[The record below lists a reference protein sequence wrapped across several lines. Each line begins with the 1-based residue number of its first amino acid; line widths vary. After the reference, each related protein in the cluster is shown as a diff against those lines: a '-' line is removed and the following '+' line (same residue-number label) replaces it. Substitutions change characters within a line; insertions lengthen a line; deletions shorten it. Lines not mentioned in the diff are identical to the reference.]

1 MVRAE
6 SAMTR
11 QPLSE
16 SRDRGSKEVP
26 LPVLTTGSRVLLDKL
41 FEFSEDIRSAML
53 VDRIGN
59 LVSFAS
65 RAVRPVDPAFV
76 SEIAARGTAL
86 LGGILRGSESS
97 FGVLEWVHLRYRRLH
112 VYCWLVDEGYLVFTS
127 RSQLSDSLL
136 FHIGSS
142 QALRARYAE
151 QWEEYAHSEPPSSE
165 ARGTRG
171 RKSPLG

>member
-1 MVRAE
+1 MP
-6 SAMTR
+6 T
-11 QPLSE
+11 LTTTE
-16 SRDRGSKEVP
+16 SRVI
-26 LPVLTTGSRVLLDKL
+26 LDKL
-41 FEFSEDIRSAML
+41 FEFSEDIRSAMV

-59 LVSFAS
+59 LVSFTS

-97 FGVLEWVHLRYRRLH
+97 FGILEWVHLRYRRLH
-112 VYCWLVDEGYLVFTS
+112 VYCWVVDEGYLVFTS

-136 FHIGSS
+136 FRIGTS

-151 QWEEYAHSEPPSSE
+151 HWDESADSEPSFSE
-165 ARGTRG
+165 ARARKG
-171 RKSPLG
+171 RKSTLG

>member
-1 MVRAE
+1 
-6 SAMTR
+6 
-11 QPLSE
+11 
-16 SRDRGSKEVP
+16 
-26 LPVLTTGSRVLLDKL
+26 
-41 FEFSEDIRSAML
+41 ML

-65 RAVRPVDPAFV
+65 RAAKPVDPGFV

-136 FHIGSS
+136 FRMGSS
-142 QALRARYAE
+142 QGLRARYAD
-151 QWEEYAHSEPPSSE
+151 QWEQYVKGETDQSISETLDSRRP
-165 ARGTRG
+165 R
-171 RKSPLG
+171 SPLG

>member
-1 MVRAE
+1 MV
-6 SAMTR
+6 
-11 QPLSE
+11 
-16 SRDRGSKEVP
+16 
-26 LPVLTTGSRVLLDKL
+26 
-41 FEFSEDIRSAML
+41 

-97 FGVLEWVHLRYRRLH
+97 FGILEWVHLRYRRLH
-112 VYCWLVDEGYLVFTS
+112 VYCWLVDVGYLVFTS

-136 FHIGSS
+136 FRIGSS

-151 QWEEYAHSEPPSSE
+151 QWDEHADSEPSISE
-165 ARGTRG
+165 ARSRRG
-171 RKSPLG
+171 RKSKLG

>member
-1 MVRAE
+1 LPIL
-6 SAMTR
+6 T
-11 QPLSE
+11 SE
-16 SRDRGSKEVP
+16 SHVI
-26 LPVLTTGSRVLLDKL
+26 LDKL

-53 VDRIGN
+53 VDRIGK
-59 LVSFAS
+59 LVSLAS
-65 RAVRPVDPAFV
+65 RAARPVDPAFV

-97 FGVLEWVHLRYRRLH
+97 FGVLEWVHMRYRRLH

-142 QALRARYAE
+142 QAVRARYAE
-151 QWEEYAHSEPPSSE
+151 QWEQDIEAEPE
-165 ARGTRG
+165 A
-171 RKSPLG
+171 SVF

>member
-1 MVRAE
+1 MPIL
-6 SAMTR
+6 T
-11 QPLSE
+11 SE
-16 SRDRGSKEVP
+16 SRVI
-26 LPVLTTGSRVLLDKL
+26 LDKL

-65 RAVRPVDPAFV
+65 RATRSVDPAFV

-86 LGGILRGSESS
+86 LGGILRGNETS

-127 RSQLSDSLL
+127 RSQLSDPLL
-136 FHIGSS
+136 FRIGSS
-142 QALRARYAE
+142 PALRARYAE
-151 QWEEYAHSEPPSSE
+151 QWEPHI
-165 ARGTRG
+165 
-171 RKSPLG
+171 KS